1 MNSFLDTLK
10 QLGSTRLSI
19 IGGILL
25 LMLAFFIFLSMR
37 VSTPEYSLLYDDLS
51 QSDSTEIAAKLEEA
65 SIDYKVKNDGTQVN
79 VSEKDVG
86 RARMILA
93 DAGLPNGGSMG
104 YELFDNQSGFGTT
117 NDIVNLNKLRA
128 LEGELSRTISA
139 LDPVKSA
146 RVHLVLP
153 KRELFSRENRQAS
166 ASVALGIKSAH
177 SLSKEQVLSIQFL
190 VASAVPNL
198 EAKNVSIIDQ
208 TGALLARGGEEDQSL
223 ATQKA
228 DEMRLKY
235 EQRMTRAIEDMI
247 SRIVGYGKVRAQVT
261 AELDFDRVSLNEE
274 RYDPESQ
281 VARSSQTIEESTLER
296 DANEQNVSVENN
308 LPAIG
313 NDFFADSAPSLD
325 QKRLEETTNFEISKT
340 TKSTIREAG
349 ELKRLSVAV
358 LIDGQYITDEN
369 GNSVYQERSEDQLD
383 KIAALVRSAMG
394 YDAGRGDTL
403 EVVNLQ
409 FADIETGA
417 DLADNTL
424 FGFDKNRLLQT
435 AEIFAIAL
443 AVILILLLV
452 IQPMLTKALAVNDN
466 NAEQDQDSE
475 IETALLSGGDITA
488 ALAGPDASQMDPAL
502 LENMEDDEMIMNE
515 NVQGQIKASS
525 IRKVEDII
533 ENNPD
538 EALSVIRSWMTEN

>member
-1 MNSFLDTLK
+1 VNSFLDTLK